1 MNLRQLEVFR
11 AVCEQGGFT
20 RAAQSLYM
28 TQPAVSHV
36 IAELEKEAG
45 CPLFDRI
52 SRRIYLTEA
61 GRIFLEK
68 ARQILELHEE
78 LSAGFPALTGQAPLR
93 IGSGITI
100 ANFHLPTILRRCR
113 RLDGFPSV
121 RVTVDQAGR
130 IEEALLNSELDVA
143 LIEGVVR
150 HPHLIRQPFSSYDM
164 AAFCAPSHPLATR
177 SPLSLDDLLTAEL
190 LLREPG
196 SAIRDAFDSALLLRD
211 RCAEPAW
218 TSVNSPALAAAARE
232 GLGVAVLPACLTE
245 ANVAAGRLVRL
256 EVEGLTLRNQNQLVV
271 HRDKTITPPLRLFM
285 EAVTAEEG

>member
-28 TQPAVSHV
+28 TQSAVSHV

-150 HPHLIRQPFSSYDM
+150 HPHLIRQPFSSYDT

-245 ANVAAGRLVRL
+245 ADVAAGRLVRL

>member
-177 SPLSLDDLLTAEL
+177 SPLALDDLLTAEL

-245 ANVAAGRLVRL
+245 ADVAAGRLVRL

>member
-150 HPHLIRQPFSSYDM
+150 HPHLIRQPFSSYDT

-245 ANVAAGRLVRL
+245 ADVAAGRLVRL